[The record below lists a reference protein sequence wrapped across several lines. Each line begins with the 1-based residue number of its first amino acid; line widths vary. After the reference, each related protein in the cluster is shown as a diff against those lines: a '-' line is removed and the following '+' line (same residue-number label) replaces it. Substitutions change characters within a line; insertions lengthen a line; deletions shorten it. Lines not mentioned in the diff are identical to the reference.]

1 MRTFIGF
8 EGQYDIYDSGSVVL
22 RIADEDGISN
32 GKIKKILNAKN
43 IANTADRNGVLHLLQ
58 LMRIY
63 KTLGQTI
70 RQF

>member
-8 EGQYDIYDSGSVVL
+8 EGQYDIYDSGIVVL
-22 RIADEDGISN
+22 RISDDAGKFNGKTKKFSNAKHISN
-32 GKIKKILNAKN
+32 S
-43 IANTADRNGVLHLLQ
+43 ADRNGVLHLLQ

>member
-22 RIADEDGISN
+22 RVADEDGKFN
-32 GKIKKILNAKN
+32 GKVKKFSSAKN
-43 IANTADRNGVLHLLQ
+43 INNNADRNGVLHLLQ

-63 KTLGQTI
+63 KTLGQTV

>member
-22 RIADEDGISN
+22 RIADDDGKSN
-32 GKIKKILNAKN
+32 GKIKKFLNAKN
-43 IANTADRNGVLHLLQ
+43 IANIADRNGVLHLLQ

>member
-22 RIADEDGISN
+22 KIADEDGKINGKVKKFSNPKHISN
-32 GKIKKILNAKN
+32 N
-43 IANTADRNGVLHLLQ
+43 ADRNGVLHLLQ

-70 RQF
+70 RQY

>member
-22 RIADEDGISN
+22 RIADDDGKFN
-32 GKIKKILNAKN
+32 GKIKKFLNAKN
-43 IANTADRNGVLHLLQ
+43 IANIADRNGVLHLLQ

-70 RQF
+70 RQY